1 MNDTTM
7 RVSAFTLQEA
17 SEREYTALNNFN
29 NRMSAER
36 LPDHPPM
43 TVEDLKRRC
52 RNTPSSAG
60 ITQWVVWSNDGSTI
74 VARGKAFVTR
84 LAKNERVVRF
94 IIEVLPE
101 YRHEGLVQ
109 ALLAQL
115 ATVAQHDDR
124 QVMLT
129 EILGRHPVGE
139 TFISGTI
146 NLSQA
151 PRSAVEHRIPPGFRL
166 RGQVRP

>member
-1 MNDTTM
+1 MNGTTM
-7 RVSAFTLQEA
+7 RLSAFTLQEA
-17 SEREYTALNNFN
+17 SELEYTALNNFN
-29 NRMSAER
+29 NRMSGER
-36 LPDHPPM
+36 LPDHPSIA
-43 TVEDLKRRC
+43 VEDLMCPC

-60 ITQWVVWSNDGSTI
+60 VTQWVVWSNDGSSI

-84 LAKNERVVRF
+84 LAKNQRVVRF

-101 YRHEGLVQ
+101 YRQQRLAR
-109 ALLAQL
+109 ALLAQI

-146 NLSQA
+146 NLS
-151 PRSAVEHRIPPGFRL
+151 
-166 RGQVRP
+166 

>member
-1 MNDTTM
+1 MNYSTM
-7 RVSAFTLQEA
+7 RLSAFTPQEA
-17 SEREYTALNNFN
+17 GELEYTALNNFN

-43 TVEDLKRRC
+43 AVEDLMRRC

-60 ITQWVVWSNDGSTI
+60 VTQWVVWSTDGSTI
-74 VARGKAFVTR
+74 IAGGKAFVTR
-84 LAKNERVVRF
+84 LAKNQRAVRF

-101 YRHEGLVQ
+101 YRQQGLAQ
-109 ALLAQL
+109 ALLAQI
-115 ATVAQHDDR
+115 AAVAQHDDR
-124 QVMLT
+124 QAMRT

-146 NLSQA
+146 NLS
-151 PRSAVEHRIPPGFRL
+151 
-166 RGQVRP
+166 